1 MRVQPALPQDALVY
15 AFSHGGF
22 MQAVR
27 VSLLHPAWS
36 SKQKMAHF
44 PHLHAKFPIL
54 NCARLEA
61 SFDSRRWS
69 TPPVEQS
76 AKQPQ

>member
-1 MRVQPALPQDALVY
+1 
-15 AFSHGGF
+15 
-22 MQAVR
+22 VR

-44 PHLHAKFPIL
+44 WPFHAKFPIL

-69 TPPVEQS
+69 TPPADES
-76 AKQPQ
+76 IKRPA